1 MRRSDILSM
10 AVHNLRRRTAR
21 TLLNLLGIVVG
32 CIVLLMT
39 AAGVRGVKNAIHV
52 LFDASES
59 ARQIAVIPSDYPSQD
74 PPEEAVA
81 VEEEMSDERR
91 ERIRDKLD
99 QKWRS
104 THRSE
109 KEWELTEQEI
119 QRLESQEHIESVVP
133 RVNVSCAV
141 KLLTKTDSD
150 DADSTAGSVTPV
162 VKTSLFGI
170 DPNSQLT
177 RDRIIAGDMV
187 AATDDGSC
195 VLHEYTAY
203 ELGFRSDD
211 ELRQLVGKEIELEY
225 RTSPGAQGR
234 VFNLLLGKWGDLS
247 PGELAQQARF
257 IPAVKKVITELDKT
271 SLTNEEKSM
280 LKGLFA
286 PSSPGD
292 ADKPQV
298 IRRTFVVSGVIRE
311 GDASGIAQLFK
322 GHWHSGY
329 GGVAIEYHLA
339 SSIQLSTTGETR
351 FYDAVTTVDSTKNL
365 TMVSDSIESLGSR
378 TYSAGR
384 ILDSMDNSIDE
395 SAWVVYGVA
404 LAILFTAAI
413 GISNTLLVSVLE
425 RTPEFGIMK
434 SVGARDSTLLWLMVC
449 EGAILG
455 LLGALIAVLLSFVVG
470 AAGHRFLEM
479 YLEYRLGGEI
489 ASTLFQFSFPPVAV
503 VFLVSTAIC
512 VVASLFPAWRAA
524 RLDPVVAMQRS

>member
-10 AVHNLRRRTAR
+10 AIHNLRRRTAR

-74 PPEEAVA
+74 PPAEAVA
-81 VEEEMSDERR
+81 VEGEMADERR
-91 ERIRDKLD
+91 DRIAEKLD

-104 THRSE
+104 THRSD
-109 KEWELTEQEI
+109 KKWELTEQEI
-119 QRLESQEHIESVVP
+119 ERLESVEHIESVVP
-133 RVNVSCAV
+133 RVNVSCSV
-141 KLLTKTDSD
+141 RVLDTDETSY
-150 DADSTAGSVTPV
+150 DSVDLKV
-162 VKTSLFGI
+162 QTSLFGI

-177 RDRIIAGDMV
+177 QDRIIAGDMV
-187 AATDDGSC
+187 KSTDEGSC

-211 ELRQLVGKEIELEY
+211 ELLQLVGKKIELEY
-225 RTSPGAQGR
+225 RTSPGSQAK
-234 VFNLLLGKWGDLS
+234 VFNLLLSKWGDLS

-257 IPAVKKVITELDKT
+257 IPAVKKVISDLDKT
-271 SLTNEEKSM
+271 SLTEDEKTM

-286 PSSPGD
+286 PDSSAKID
-292 ADKPQV
+292 APHV
-298 IRRTFVVSGVIRE
+298 IRHTFVVSGVMRE

-339 SSIQLSTTGETR
+339 SALQLEATGATS
-351 FYDAVTTVDSTKNL
+351 FYDAVATVDSTKNL
-365 TMVSDSIESLGSR
+365 TAMSDSIEALGSR

-404 LAILFTAAI
+404 IAILFTAAI

-455 LLGALIAVLLSFVVG
+455 MLGALIAVLLSFVVG
-470 AAGHRFLEM
+470 AVGHRFLEM

-489 ASTLFQFSFPPVAV
+489 ASTLFEFSLAPVVV

-512 VVASLFPAWRAA
+512 IVASLFPAWRAA